1 MSIFKKIFGG
11 KEVETTVNETK
22 KGNIVNS
29 PLTGKVIELSTI
41 DDAAFA
47 SGVLGK
53 GVAIEPTVGVA
64 VSPVDGTVETLFKT
78 NHAIGIVTESGVE
91 LLIHIG
97 MDTVKLD
104 GKYFT
109 AKIAQGDKVT
119 AGQVLV
125 EFDIEG
131 IKSEGY
137 SLVTPVVVTNSDNF
151 EDIVFETGKDIEMKA
166 ELMQIL

>member
-1 MSIFKKIFGG
+1 MSIFKKIFGS
-11 KEVETTVNETK
+11 NEESAK
-22 KGNIVNS
+22 KGIIINS
-29 PLTGKVIELSTI
+29 PLTGKVVELSSI

-64 VSPVDGTVETLFKT
+64 ISPVDGKVETLFKT

-109 AKIAQGDKVT
+109 AKIAQGDVVK

-131 IKSEGY
+131 IRSEGY

-151 EDIVFETGKDIEMKA
+151 REFVFETGKDIEMKD
-166 ELMQIL
+166 ELMEIL